1 MKPVRSEPPITITTD
16 DERRL
21 RALAEVNASRFPRVS
36 LFLTQELDRA
46 DVVSKQSDL
55 QNVVRM
61 GSRVKYRDNGTG
73 RVREVTLV
81 YPDQADINRCRSSV
95 LAPVGVALIGLSV
108 GQTIEFQTPTRE
120 KRSLTVLSVSD

>member
-1 MKPVRSEPPITITTD
+1 MKPLRSEPSITITTD

-21 RALAEVNASRFPRVS
+21 RALAESNVSRFPRPA

-46 DVVSKQSDL
+46 DVVSGQSDL
-55 QNVVRM
+55 LNVVRM
-61 GSRVKYRDNGTG
+61 GSLVEYRDNATG
-73 RVREVTLV
+73 RVRKVTLV
-81 YPDQADINRCRSSV
+81 YPDQADINLYRISV

-120 KRSLTVLSVSD
+120 KRSLTVLGVSD